1 MEKAFKNL
9 LHGNPTLPGF
19 RRRNAQGR
27 CSWMKMVNTLGH
39 VQSPNHQP
47 SSSNIIKS
55 TIYPGW
61 F

>member
-47 SSSNIIKS
+47 SSSNIIVNLHQ
-55 TIYPGW
+55 
-61 F
+61 